1 MHTTMKTEI
10 DAITAERRAAEAERP
25 GRFWGDCGRTLSHAE
40 AEVFG
45 IAYEDF
51 LRMVTVWEAWLDF
64 CGLTMDGP
72 VFHSE
77 EAIAEGRK
85 RHPALTD
92 AHDLG
97 QFTEF
102 GTRVGGLTI
111 RQAEA
116 MFWKDWFWLV
126 RQGHA
131 AYPDDTDTTKANAEA
146 NRSHH

>member
-1 MHTTMKTEI
+1 MPATLKDEI
-10 DAITAERRAAEAERP
+10 DAITAGRRAAEAERP
-25 GRFWGDCGRTLSHAE
+25 GRFWGDCGRTLARAE

-45 IAYEDF
+45 IAYLDF
-51 LRMVTVWEAWLDF
+51 LRMITVWEAWLDF

-72 VFHSE
+72 VFHSA
-77 EAIAEGRK
+77 EAIAEVRA
-85 RHPALTD
+85 RHPKLTD
-92 AHDLG
+92 ARDLG

-102 GTRVGGLTI
+102 ATQVGGLSI

-131 AYPDDTDTTKANAEA
+131 AFPDETGAAKANAEA
-146 NRSHH
+146 SRSHH